1 MADDV
6 TGAYYLYAFTR
17 PDATLEPGLRGVAG
31 GQLTLIADHG
41 LGVIA
46 ESLDASAFKASLS
59 AHDDDPTWI
68 ASRALQHDTVINQ
81 HLTQGVLPLRFGT
94 LLEDRAAVERLL
106 FESAALRLRLEA
118 LRGKLE
124 FTVRVWADIEVLKPR
139 LVQSNPRLED
149 LQVQLESAA
158 SGTAYL
164 LQRRFT
170 DGLSLALRSAIPQ
183 MRAVACAGLSDL
195 VDGLRPF
202 ERLPKAQGDHP
213 GVLEA
218 AVLLDT
224 KSEGLLLGELAQWR
238 DRSALI
244 AELSG
249 PFAPYNFVQD
259 PDEVAP

>member
-1 MADDV
+1 M
-6 TGAYYLYAFTR
+6 TSAYYLYAFTR
-17 PDATLEPGLRGVAG
+17 PDARLEAGLRGVAG
-31 GQLTLIADHG
+31 GQLELIAGHG

-46 ESLDASAFKASLS
+46 EAVDAAVFKAALGG
-59 AHDDDPTWI
+59 HDDDPTWI
-68 ASRALQHDTVINQ
+68 AARALQHDTVINQ

-106 FESAALRLRLEA
+106 LESAALRPRLEA

-124 FTVRVWADIEVLKPR
+124 FTVRVWADFERLKPR

-149 LQVQLESAA
+149 LQVQLESAGA
-158 SGTAYL
+158 GTAYL
-164 LQRRFT
+164 LQRRFS
-170 DGLSLALRSAIPQ
+170 DGLALALRGAIPQ

-195 VDGLRPF
+195 VDGLKPF
-202 ERLPKAQGDHP
+202 ERVPKAQGDHP

-218 AVLLDT
+218 AVLLDA
-224 KSEGLLLGELAQWR
+224 KAEGLLLGELAQWQ
-238 DRSALI
+238 DRLALI

-259 PDEVAP
+259 PEEIAP

>member
-1 MADDV
+1 MSS
-6 TGAYYLYAFTR
+6 AYYLYAFTR
-17 PDATLEPGLRGVAG
+17 PDLRLEPGLLGVAG
-31 GQLTLIADHG
+31 GQLELIALHG

-46 ESLDASAFKASLS
+46 EAVDAAAFKAALGS
-59 AHDDDPTWI
+59 HDDDPTWI
-68 ASRALQHDTVINQ
+68 AARALHHDTVISQ

-94 LLEDRAAVERLL
+94 LLEDRAGVERLL
-106 FESAALRLRLEA
+106 LESTDLRARLEA

-124 FTVRVWADIEVLKPR
+124 FTVRVWADAEVLQKR
-139 LVQSNPRLED
+139 LVQSNPRLDD
-149 LQVQLESAA
+149 LQVQLESAGA
-158 SGTAYL
+158 GTAYL
-164 LQRRFT
+164 LQRRFN
-170 DGLSLALRSAIPQ
+170 DGLALALRGSIPQ

-202 ERLPKAQGDHP
+202 ERLPKAQGEHP

-224 KSEGLLLGELAQWR
+224 KAEGLLLGELAQWR
-238 DRSALI
+238 DRLALI

-259 PDEVAP
+259 PDELAP

>member
-1 MADDV
+1 MS
-6 TGAYYLYAFTR
+6 AYYLYAFTR
-17 PDATLEPGLRGVAG
+17 PDLRLEPDLLGVAG
-31 GQLTLIADHG
+31 GPLEVIALDG

-46 ESLDASAFKASLS
+46 EAVDATAFKADLS
-59 AHDDDPTWI
+59 SHDDDPTWI
-68 ASRALQHDTVINQ
+68 AARALHHDTVISQ
-81 HLTQGVLPLRFGT
+81 HLSQGVLPLRFGT

-106 FESAALRLRLEA
+106 LESAGLRVRLEE

-124 FTVRVWADIEVLKPR
+124 FTVRVWADAEVLQAR

-149 LQVQLESAA
+149 LQVQLQSASA
-158 SGTAYL
+158 GTAYL

-170 DGLSLALRSAIPQ
+170 DGLALALRSSIPQ

-202 ERLPKAQGDHP
+202 ERLPKAQGEHP

-224 KSEGLLLGELAQWR
+224 KAEGLLLGELAQWR
-238 DRSALI
+238 DRLALI

-259 PDEVAP
+259 PDELAP